1 MALSRSQLK
10 QFRQALLAERV
21 KVAGEIKSIA
31 QETSKSPREASG
43 DLSAYTVHMA
53 DMSADAYEREV
64 SMNIVS
70 SEQEVLY
77 QIDDALKRMEEG
89 SLTEEEVERLGE
101 ALMDLDAAI
110 EKIKME
116 QGVVES
122 VKAVRD
128 GLDRIVDEAID
139 TLLNPR
145 RLDQPA

>member
-10 QFRQALLAERV
+10 QFRQALLVEGA
-21 KVAGEIKSIA
+21 KFAGEIKAIA

-89 SLTEEEVERLGE
+89 VFGICQQCNKLITMSRL
-101 ALMDLDAAI
+101 
-110 EKIKME
+110 
-116 QGVVES
+116 
-122 VKAVRD
+122 KAVPYASLCIQCQRD
-128 GLDRIVDEAID
+128 KERK
-139 TLLNPR
+139 NKR
-145 RLDQPA
+145 